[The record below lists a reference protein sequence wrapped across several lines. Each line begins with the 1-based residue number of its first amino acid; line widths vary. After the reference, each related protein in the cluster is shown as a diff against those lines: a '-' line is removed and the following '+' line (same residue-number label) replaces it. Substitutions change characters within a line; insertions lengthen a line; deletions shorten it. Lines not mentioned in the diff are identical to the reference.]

1 MEKKMKKKSAQVPE
15 PAWVQATKEQ
25 KSVQKSPPRTAAA
38 NFFFFFSLSLFF
50 RLYLSK
56 PHDHM

>member
-1 MEKKMKKKSAQVPE
+1 MEKKKKKSAQV

-38 NFFFFFSLSLFF
+38 NFFFFFLSFSLFQT
-50 RLYLSK
+50 LPL
-56 PHDHM
+56 